1 VSLLSGGNLQ
11 RAILARELAERPTL
25 LVAATP
31 TRGLDVAAMNDVW
44 SILMKQREAGS
55 AILVLSEDLEE
66 LKLLADR
73 ILVLYGGLIV
83 GEVSAEGFDIDE
95 VGLMMAGHAR
105 DAPPPA

>member
-1 VSLLSGGNLQ
+1 
-11 RAILARELAERPTL
+11 
-25 LVAATP
+25 
-31 TRGLDVAAMNDVW
+31 
-44 SILMKQREAGS
+44 
-55 AILVLSEDLEE
+55 LVLSEDLEE